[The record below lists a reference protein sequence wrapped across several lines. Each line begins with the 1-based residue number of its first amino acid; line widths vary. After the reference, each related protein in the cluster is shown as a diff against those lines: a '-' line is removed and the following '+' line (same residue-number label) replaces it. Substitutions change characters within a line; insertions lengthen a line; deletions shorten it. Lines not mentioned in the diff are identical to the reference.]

1 MCDVY
6 GARYSISMVSQ
17 KETRFTKKER
27 GYLEREVPKLALMI
41 ADKKER
47 TEWMRVEL
55 ERCAFKARHNQK
67 RLQGLHVGVL
77 GLEDAN
83 ERSKVR
89 AEIQNIEREVG
100 DSLFTIATKKSD
112 VRRQM
117 KLVKECEERLRII
130 QETLRLQK

>member
-1 MCDVY
+1 MASRKKTY
-6 GARYSISMVSQ
+6 L
-17 KETRFTKKER
+17 TKKER
-27 GYLEREVPKLALMI
+27 LYLLREVSKLALMI

-55 ERCAFKARHNQK
+55 ERCAFKAQHNQK
-67 RLQGLHVGVL
+67 RLQGLKVGAL
-77 GLEDAN
+77 GFEDAN

-89 AEIQNIEREVG
+89 AEINDIEREVG

-117 KLVKECEERLRII
+117 KLVEECEEKLLII
-130 QETLRLQK
+130 QKALSLQK